1 MAEFLAVGPSLG
13 TILLT
18 TFVLGDIAALYA
30 LSGKPS
36 TGTSSTGP
44 TQTIVSLW
52 KTRGQQAK
60 IVRAL
65 QEELS
70 ELKRLAPGQAAAQ
83 QTGIQKQILDAL
95 SEEVAAMSTPDL
107 QFEIA
112 WRKGMEK
119 NQSLSPAITIAKR
132 TPSVLQR
139 DGFLVDFVQS
149 IVDTL
154 TTNGFNRN
162 WKQYVGERQAAYDQM
177 GKNIIRPFGFLQSK
191 GYTEELALERKRAA
205 EARRGGAEQEGGGT
219 LSEARQMIDLA
230 LAQDQ
235 PKGAVQEGLK
245 RLVTIATTSGPTIEV
260 DRLYYIFDAFARFR
274 KNSRDSV
281 FRKTYS
287 PARMG
292 DAETMYDFLKDPDVK
307 INPAFANMGLNL
319 GFTKIDVDTKFKE
332 IATTAAEEAAAAS
345 PEGMRRAEAARVAE
359 ELAKSRATQ
368 AKFAASLSDDWGE
381 VPIPA
386 DIAEENMGRAAE
398 AAPLL
403 AAPGPGPAAATPLP
417 PRNVAEDTEAAPLL
431 AAPGPGPA
439 AATPLPPRNVA
450 EDTEEETFQELKNT
464 QVAALIKQLQ
474 STGIA
479 TEEEAIRLIDSG
491 YPVIGSDEKGMTP
504 LMIASQR
511 LMLPVVKA
519 ILDKLAR
526 YAKTEREAD
535 AAKRSEANKVN
546 KDKKTALD
554 LVNDLPVEI
563 KTHTQYTNS
572 LLRPGADAVNLQR
585 QLDDAE
591 MDLSR
596 VRAAQ
601 AMKDEAAARKEG
613 AFSFSPA
620 NVVYPKGGRARRTK
634 SRGGRNIFTNDR
646 SDILKLLAPITE
658 SLAVRAQR
666 ADIFDPLATYD
677 PAASNALRMFERAGV
692 KDPPPEGLVLRT
704 PPPPSPNPA
713 AGVGFLRPAPPP
725 AAAPAL
731 PSPALALPAAAPAFA
746 AALPAAPA
754 LPSPALALPAAP
766 ALPSPALALPAAPA
780 LPSPAL
786 ALPAAAP
793 VGPPETT
800 KTPKNCPE
808 NKAVGKHVS
817 IRGEQANSIRAGTV
831 VSFVPWEEADRRT
844 NKRLTDYKYGQCH
857 IRVRWADT
865 DTDQILDPSNVTSM
879 TDEEFNAYVS
889 NLPQKAAAPA
899 PALPP
904 LPPPAPP
911 AAPAPSAAAE
921 AEVAAR
927 VAAEA
932 AARNA
937 AAAPAAQA
945 APAGLNFADEA
956 AAMAAEAAAK
966 RTAMVA
972 ARAANR
978 PAITGG
984 GKRRRHKTPKRRRA
998 GKSRKS
1004 TFRRRRKH

>member
-417 PRNVAEDTEAAPLL
+417 PRNVAEDTE
-431 AAPGPGPA
+431 
-439 AATPLPPRNVA
+439 
-450 EDTEEETFQELKNT
+450 EETFQELKNT

-731 PSPALALPAAAPAFA
+731 PSPALALPAAAP
-746 AALPAAPA
+746 
-754 LPSPALALPAAP
+754 
-766 ALPSPALALPAAPA
+766 
-780 LPSPAL
+780 
-786 ALPAAAP
+786 